1 MSWKHFKRHEF
12 SCKHC
17 GENKMED
24 AFIDKLDA
32 LRAECGFPLALTSA
46 YRCPEHNMRVSTT
59 GPDGPHTTGRA
70 VDIAVRA
77 AQAYRVV
84 TLAAKH
90 GFTGIGVQQ
99 KGASRFI
106 HLDDLSPPLHPRP
119 NVWSY

>member
-1 MSWKHFKRHEF
+1 MSWKHFKHHEF

-24 AFIDKLDA
+24 SFVDKLDA
-32 LRAECGFPLALTSA
+32 LREECGFPLRLTSA

-70 VDIAVRA
+70 VDIAVRGP
-77 AQAYRVV
+77 QAYRVV
-84 TLAAKH
+84 ALAAKH
-90 GFTGIGVQQ
+90 GFTGIGVHQ
-99 KGASRFI
+99 KGAVRFI
-106 HLDDLSPPLHPRP
+106 HLDDLFPPLHPRP